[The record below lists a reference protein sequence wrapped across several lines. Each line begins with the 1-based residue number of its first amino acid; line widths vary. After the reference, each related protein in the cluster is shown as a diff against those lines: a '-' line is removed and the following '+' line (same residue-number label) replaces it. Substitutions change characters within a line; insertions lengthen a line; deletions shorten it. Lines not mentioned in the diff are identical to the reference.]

1 MASTPFRRTRAKRA
15 LEVTPA
21 PDELDFDSVED
32 TAEAD
37 DRPSSAVRSGVAA
50 LTVSALGLMVAGGVM
65 MASGP
70 TSQKVDTASISTDR
84 NHSDITR
91 AIPAP
96 AALTLDQQVQ
106 AQLDQNKK
114 TARQG
119 QGGLTAFSGRS
130 TTSRSA
136 ARTELAKAITAQVAT
151 QRDTTLDDVN
161 KIIVQ
166 TATDAGATA
175 RGDQLGVDM
184 EKVRA
189 QAAKIKEEKR
199 KAEELLKKQAADNA
213 KKGQTAT
220 KQEAPKSTAVDV
232 SAIISSG
239 GGTTPMAPGSYSVG
253 ASWGQ
258 YGSWSRWH
266 TGQDFPAPIGTPIR
280 AVADGMVSTS
290 CGGCQGWAGSD
301 AIIIHHANG
310 GSTLYAHMGSA
321 TVSAG
326 QMVKA
331 GQVIGYVGMKGRT
344 FGPHLHFEYYPKGT
358 TPGDVYST
366 SNPVSF
372 LLSIGVHV

>member
-1 MASTPFRRTRAKRA
+1 MALTPFRRTRARRA

-21 PDELDFDSVED
+21 EDDLDFDSVED

-37 DRPSSAVRSGVAA
+37 DRPSSVVRSGIAA
-50 LTVSALGLMVAGGVM
+50 LAVSALGLAVVGGVV
-65 MASGP
+65 MAAGP
-70 TSQKVDTASISTDR
+70 SSDKVDTASISTDR
-84 NHSDITR
+84 NHSDITK

-96 AALTLDQQVQ
+96 QALTLDEQ
-106 AQLDQNKK
+106 AQARANSTK
-114 TARQG
+114 TVKQG
-119 QGGLTAFSGRS
+119 SGGLTAFNGRS

-151 QRDTTLDDVN
+151 QRETTMDDVN

-175 RGDQLGVDM
+175 RGDQLGVDL
-184 EKVRA
+184 EKV
-189 QAAKIKEEKR
+189 
-199 KAEELLKKQAADNA
+199 KAEAKRIAAEKKKAEALLKKQATEAA
-213 KKGQTAT
+213 KSGKA
-220 KQEAPKSTAVDV
+220 APTSAAVDS

-239 GGTTPMAPGSYSVG
+239 GGTTPMASGSYSVG

-266 TGQDFPAPIGTPIR
+266 TGQDFPAPVGTPIR
-280 AVADGMVSTS
+280 AVADGVVSTN

-301 AIIIHHANG
+301 AVMVHHANG
-310 GSTLYAHMGSA
+310 GTTLYAHMGSK

-326 QMVKA
+326 QVVKA
-331 GQVIGYVGMKGRT
+331 GQIIGYVGMKGRT
-344 FGPHLHFEYYPKGT
+344 FGPHLHFEYYPAGT

-366 SNPVSF
+366 SNPVAF